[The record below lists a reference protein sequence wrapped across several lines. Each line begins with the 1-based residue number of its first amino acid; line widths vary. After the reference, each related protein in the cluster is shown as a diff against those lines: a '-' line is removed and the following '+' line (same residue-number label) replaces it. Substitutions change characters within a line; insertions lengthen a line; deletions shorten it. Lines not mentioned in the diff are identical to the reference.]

1 MPDDTRTAGPPA
13 SGGAPQESR
22 QDPPVS
28 PGESE
33 SEGETGSPVT
43 YLRLGVD
50 LELDPTSDAIT
61 YQTSRIHKIE
71 NLQIC
76 PHLKRLALNANDIEK
91 IENLESTP
99 ELEELEL
106 YQNRV
111 RKIEGLSTLSHLR
124 RVRNLN
130 YISIYI
136 HIYLVLDLS
145 FNKVRKI
152 ENLETAVK
160 LVKLYLSSNK
170 IQVIEGLETLTRLE
184 LLELGSNRIREIQ
197 GIATLT
203 ELKEL
208 WLGKNKI
215 TEMKLPPLLN
225 LQRLSIQSNRL
236 TRWNDSLFS
245 SCPSLEELYLSH
257 NRLTGA
263 IPEAIGKLKKL
274 KILDLGA
281 NAVDDMRA
289 VAQLPELE
297 ELWINDNHIS
307 SLEAVK
313 ALNSMDS
320 LRTLYLEGNP
330 IHANLG
336 PSYRQNIVQIFPK
349 LQQLDALL
357 VSETVNIIQRPLS
370 GKVGATKQKSI
381 MKHNA

>member
-124 RVRNLN
+124 
-130 YISIYI
+130 
-136 HIYLVLDLS
+136 VLDLS

-313 ALNSMDS
+313 ALKSMDS